1 METRAHYVLIGTFML
16 GGIVL
21 TILFTLWLGSNRS
34 EYDEYQIVFTQKISG
49 LQEGANVLFN
59 GIPVGQVET
68 LELDQNN
75 PNRSLA
81 LVRVDK
87 GTPVK
92 TDTNVELE
100 LTGVTG
106 LAVVQFTGGSPNAPL
121 LQDVSR
127 ERVPVIEAELG
138 GIAAVLESSGE
149 LALSLQQLINQENAE
164 SVSRIIED
172 IETITDVFA
181 DKENE
186 LSLIID
192 NAAVVSTD
200 LRLAARNISDATTSL
215 NKTMKTID
223 DVVSTDARAAI
234 QQLNETAENLNQ
246 LVLDMNAIV
255 DDNAAPISEFTRNGL
270 GATIMMIH
278 KASRLVDTTEAILL
292 EFDRNPAAFL
302 VGEGRPTA
310 D

>member
-1 METRAHYVLIGTFML
+1 METRAHYVLIGAFML

-21 TILFTLWLGSNRS
+21 AILFTLWLGSNRS
-34 EYDEYQIVFTQKISG
+34 EYDEYQIIFTQKISG

-68 LELDQNN
+68 LELDQTN

-92 TDTNVELE
+92 TDTGVELE

-106 LAVVQFTGGSPNAPL
+106 LAVVQFNGGSANAPL
-121 LQDVSR
+121 LKDVSR

-138 GIAAVLESSGE
+138 GIAAVLESSGD
-149 LALSLQQLINQENAE
+149 LALSLQQLLSQENAE
-164 SVSRIIED
+164 SVSRVLED
-172 IETITDVFA
+172 IEAITDVIA
-181 DKENE
+181 DKETE
-186 LSLIID
+186 LALIID
-192 NAAVVSTD
+192 NAAVASTE
-200 LRLAARNISDATTSL
+200 LRLAAKNISSATDSL
-215 NKTMKTID
+215 NRTMTTID
-223 DVVSTDARAAI
+223 EVVRSDAQVAIKEMTTAA
-234 QQLNETAENLNQ
+234 TNLNK
-246 LVLDMNAIV
+246 LVLDVSAIV
-255 DDNAAPISEFTRNGL
+255 DESAEPITEFTRQGL
-270 GATIMMIH
+270 GATVTMIH

-292 EFDRNPAAFL
+292 ELDRNPAAFL

-310 D
+310 E